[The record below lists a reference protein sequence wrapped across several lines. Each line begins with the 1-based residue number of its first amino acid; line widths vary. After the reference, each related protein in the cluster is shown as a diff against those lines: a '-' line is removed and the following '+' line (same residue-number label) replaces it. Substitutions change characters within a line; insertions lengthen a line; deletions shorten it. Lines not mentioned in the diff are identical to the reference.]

1 MQLVHVRRIMEKVK
15 PLITIITP
23 TLNEESN
30 IRFLLESVGKQ
41 TNMNVEIVV
50 VDGGSTDNTVS
61 IAKSYYAKVIVE
73 KGLQEFPSRNI
84 GAKVASGEILLF
96 TCADVIFPR
105 DLLEKIG
112 ENFRDKQLVAMTG
125 PDIPSE
131 SPVARIEYGLYNFL
145 RWVFCKLP
153 GRSKRFSTSTNF
165 LAVKKRYFDKTGGFI
180 PDINGDGLMGR
191 KLSELGKVKFA
202 MNTKVFISPR
212 RFHKMGFVKFNLHYL
227 YVLENFF
234 PSLHKN
240 SFIKTL
246 KNKSNVVHPNMRLT
260 DVNDVSKKS

>member
-1 MQLVHVRRIMEKVK
+1 MSLVHIQRDTQKVK
-15 PLITIITP
+15 PLITIIAP
-23 TLNEESN
+23 TLNEERN

-61 IAKSYYAKVIVE
+61 IAKSYCAKVIVE
-73 KGLQEFPSRNI
+73 KGLPEFPSRNI
-84 GAKVASGEILLF
+84 GAKAASGEILLF
-96 TCADVIFPR
+96 TCADVIFPQN
-105 DLLEKIG
+105 LLEKIG

-125 PDIPSE
+125 PDIPSA
-131 SPVARIEYGLYNFL
+131 SPLARIEYGLYNFL
-145 RWVFCKLP
+145 RWFFSKLP

-165 LAVKKRYFDKTGGFI
+165 LAVKKIYFDKTGGFI
-180 PDINGDGLMGR
+180 LDINGDGLMGQ
-191 KLSELGKVKFA
+191 KLSELGKVKFV
-202 MNTKVFISPR
+202 MNTRVFISPR

-240 SFIKTL
+240 SLIKTL
-246 KNKSNVVHPNMRLT
+246 KNKSEVVHSKMHLT
-260 DVNDVSKKS
+260 DVDSVSKKR